1 MGTKHNAD
9 ALGAV
14 KKTFRLPVDAGLTP
28 ESVIDFPARI
38 VVVDDRRLCREGLR
52 LLIQS
57 LGSGL
62 DVSEAKNTAGIAA
75 VKGDDDKPIVAVYML
90 IDHSRSGL
98 EGLRTLTE
106 THPDVQAVVLCDGAD
121 RDLARAV
128 MAAGAKAFLPSTT
141 PSQVL
146 VAVLRLVLA
155 GGLYVP
161 PPVLFEGAEGG
172 TPQARGSVSREAREA
187 AIRDAFHQL
196 TARQRSVLA
205 LLSEG
210 CTNRT
215 VAEQLDMRE
224 NTVKAHV
231 KQIMHKLRVD
241 NRTQAALM
249 ADRLV
254 TRAAL

>member
-1 MGTKHNAD
+1 MGEQTVAAVSRAANSTFKMSAD
-9 ALGAV
+9 AGGNLRRSA
-14 KKTFRLPVDAGLTP
+14 
-28 ESVIDFPARI
+28 DFPARI
-38 VVVDDRRLCREGLR
+38 VVVDERRLCREGLR

-57 LGSGL
+57 LDSGL
-62 DVSEAKNTAGIAA
+62 DVFEAKNAA
-75 VKGDDDKPIVAVYML
+75 SVGAIRGDGEVPIVAVYTL
-90 IDHSRSGL
+90 IDRAENSLDGL
-98 EGLRTLTE
+98 QRLTE
-106 THPDVQAVVLCDGAD
+106 AHPDIRAVVLCDNAD
-121 RDLARAV
+121 RELARAV
-128 MAAGAKAFLPSTT
+128 MAAGARAFLPSTT

-146 VAVLRLVLA
+146 VAVLRLIVA

-161 PPVLFEGAEGG
+161 PPVLFEGIAGG
-172 TPQARGSVSREAREA
+172 PQVRGAVSREARED

-215 VAEQLDMRE
+215 VAEELDMRE

-249 ADRLV
+249 ADRLI
-254 TRAAL
+254 TRTSS

>member
-1 MGTKHNAD
+1 MGIKNSAD
-9 ALGAV
+9 VSGAANLV
-14 KKTFRLPVDAGLTP
+14 RTP
-28 ESVIDFPARI
+28 AANGGRNLLRPDEFPARI
-38 VVVDDRRLCREGLR
+38 VVVDERRLCREGLR

-57 LGSGL
+57 LDSEL
-62 DVSEAKNTAGIAA
+62 HVFEAKNATGIE
-75 VKGDDDKPIVAVYML
+75 KIGGNGDMSIVAVYTL
-90 IDHSRSGL
+90 IDRTGNPL
-98 EGLRTLTE
+98 DGLRRLTE
-106 THPDVQAVVLCDGAD
+106 AYPDIQAVVLCDNAD
-121 RDLARAV
+121 SNLAQAV

-141 PSQVL
+141 PSEIL
-146 VAVLRLVLA
+146 VAVLRLVVA

-161 PPVLFEGAEGG
+161 PPVLFDGIVAG
-172 TPQARGSVSREAREA
+172 TRQGRATVSREAREE
-187 AIRDAFHQL
+187 AIRNAFHQL

-215 VAEQLDMRE
+215 VAEELDMRE

-254 TRAAL
+254 TRANL